1 MEQVKL
7 EVAQVNLDAER
18 TVIGSLL
25 VDCRSCSEIFS
36 KISSDDFFDSFMAK
50 IFGII
55 KQEWEDGHEVSIV
68 TIADKLGEPGASAI
82 LTKLTNFAINSG
94 VALQSADIV
103 KEKSI
108 LRKIAQ
114 ASREVLDIVSDPT
127 KSSQEAIEEAE
138 RIFMELAKYRQDDL
152 IPIKEAIKEAVAR
165 IEKDPASCM
174 GHSSGYE
181 EIDNVIGG
189 LRNGELVVIAARP
202 SVGKTAL
209 ALNMA
214 YKLAVNEIPVAIFSL
229 EMSSVEL
236 ATRLISLETEIPI
249 YQLRTGQVR
258 NIRELKVDALAYLE
272 SLPIYVDDSSLT
284 STSQI
289 RSILRRHKEIK
300 VVFID
305 YIQLMQLEKTFENRV
320 AEVSKIARDLKC
332 IAKEFNIPVIAI
344 SQLSRA
350 VEQRQDKRPQL
361 SDLRESGA
369 IEQEADVVLL
379 MYREDYY
386 KKGKEKEQQD
396 IVPVEIEVA
405 KNRNGALKT
414 IVLNFDKKTNRFGPK
429 QVQEVE
435 LDG

>member
-1 MEQVKL
+1 
-7 EVAQVNLDAER
+7 
-18 TVIGSLL
+18 
-25 VDCRSCSEIFS
+25 
-36 KISSDDFFDSFMAK
+36 
-50 IFGII
+50 
-55 KQEWEDGHEVSIV
+55 
-68 TIADKLGEPGASAI
+68 
-82 LTKLTNFAINSG
+82 
-94 VALQSADIV
+94 
-103 KEKSI
+103 
-108 LRKIAQ
+108 
-114 ASREVLDIVSDPT
+114 
-127 KSSQEAIEEAE
+127 
-138 RIFMELAKYRQDDL
+138 
-152 IPIKEAIKEAVAR
+152 
-165 IEKDPASCM
+165 
-174 GHSSGYE
+174 
-181 EIDNVIGG
+181 
-189 LRNGELVVIAARP
+189 
-202 SVGKTAL
+202 
-209 ALNMA
+209 MA